1 MEKQDKRFFII
12 FTLVFTIWFLS
23 IAIATR
29 NKVIVKEDYIQNLE
43 EKVNILTLDYENFAV
58 EDSLRQSDGY
68 ERVR

>member
-58 EDSLRQSDGY
+58 EDSLRQSDVY
-68 ERVR
+68 DQ